1 MRALSSF
8 KWLRAAVS
16 RPPSPAAGARP
27 AMLGLSDMTPHEYN
41 LGATL
46 SRQETVTTHAPLMEG
61 AGLEKRTTLSAEM
74 DKRAIV

>member
-1 MRALSSF
+1 
-8 KWLRAAVS
+8 
-16 RPPSPAAGARP
+16 
-27 AMLGLSDMTPHEYN
+27 MLGLSDMTPHEYN